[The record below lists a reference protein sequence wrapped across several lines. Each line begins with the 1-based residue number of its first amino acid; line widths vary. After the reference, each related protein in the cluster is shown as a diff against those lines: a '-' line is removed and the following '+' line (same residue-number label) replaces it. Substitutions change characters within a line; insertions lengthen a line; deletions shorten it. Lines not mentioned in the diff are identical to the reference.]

1 MPPVD
6 AERQT
11 RFLAGEPFSRLGAVR
26 LTIKLMTLFLASTL
40 LVLLASN
47 AFRLH
52 WDVRTF
58 RADRAQSQ
66 KNRARAIAR
75 ASASVAHSQGAAAAE
90 QIIAR
95 RNSNDDPVRVRWVCS
110 RSTGGEPSSF
120 TTCADLNDLGKDE
133 VRQGTGENPGYASR
147 HFTYAPI
154 VDGTERY
161 GAIEISEPTSIESR
175 FVERALVDAMIT
187 TIGMMLVA
195 FLLTSMLGVWIV
207 ARPAAKLVAQARRI
221 GHGDY
226 TREIAH
232 SAKDELGELA
242 HEMNVMARR
251 IEEAT
256 TRAGEEGRKRLD
268 MLEQLRHADRL
279 TTVGKLASGM
289 AHELGTPLNVVEAR
303 ASMIAGRE
311 VEGDMAVDS
320 AKAILQATERMT
332 KIVSALLAFARRRN
346 LEKAPND
353 LRVVANKS
361 IHLVGPLAAKRS
373 VLIYAP
379 DEEAPETVVEID
391 SMELEQAIT
400 NLLVNAIH
408 ATSSGGHVV
417 VSIEGPADRATLDP
431 RIGPRRVACL
441 SIEDNGHGIAP
452 EHLPNIFDPFFTTK
466 GVGEGT
472 GLGLSIA
479 YGIVNEH
486 GGWIEVDSRVG
497 RGTRFNIFLPEAQT

>member
-1 MPPVD
+1 VPPVD
-6 AERQT
+6 TERQT
-11 RFLAGEPFSRLGAVR
+11 RFLAGEPFSRLLVVR
-26 LTIKLMTLFLASTL
+26 LTIKLMTLFWVSTL

-47 AFRLH
+47 AFRLQ
-52 WDVRTF
+52 WDVRIF

-66 KNRARAIAR
+66 KNVGRAIAR
-75 ASASVAHSQGAAAAE
+75 AAASVVRSEGMAGAE
-90 QIIAR
+90 RMIAR
-95 RNSNDDPVRVRWVCS
+95 TNPHDDPLRVRWACVPS
-110 RSTGGEPSSF
+110 SMLGPSSF
-120 TTCADLNDLGKDE
+120 TTCAELDGLGVHD
-133 VRQGTGENPGYASR
+133 VRQGIGENPGYASR
-147 HFTYAPI
+147 FFTYVPVI
-154 VDGTERY
+154 DGAERY
-161 GAIEISEPTSIESR
+161 GSIEVSEPTAIESR
-175 FVERALVDAMIT
+175 FVERALFDAMIK

-195 FLLTSMLGVWIV
+195 FLLTSMLGVWLV
-207 ARPAAKLVAQARRI
+207 ARPAAKLIAQARRI
-221 GHGDY
+221 GLGDY
-226 TREIAH
+226 TTASVH
-232 SAKDELGELA
+232 TSKDELGELA

-256 TRAGEEGRKRLD
+256 TRAGEEVRKRLD

-332 KIVSALLAFARRRN
+332 KIVSALLAFARRRT
-346 LEKAPND
+346 LEKSAND

-361 IHLVGPLAAKRS
+361 IHLVGPLAAKRAVS
-373 VLIYAP
+373 INAP
-379 DEEAPETVVEID
+379 GEEALKTVVEID

-408 ATSSGGHVV
+408 ATSPGGHVNV
-417 VSIEGPADRATLDP
+417 IIEGPNDRPTLDP
-431 RIGPRRVACL
+431 RIGRRRVACL

-466 GVGEGT
+466 DVGEGT

-497 RGTRFNIFLPEAQT
+497 HGTRFNIFLPEAQT